1 VPHPDPAPRRNGFT
15 LVEVLVALVVTS
27 FVMAILFNGALSA
40 RDRGHK
46 ASQKTAAIQL
56 AGTLAT
62 EATVGAFAPGVR
74 SGDAGTLKWQVS
86 ENAVM
91 IDPRGFFALAEIQVA
106 VTGSDDQVLYRV
118 VTRKLKPVPQT

>member
-1 VPHPDPAPRRNGFT
+1 VPHPDHTPLRNGFT

-40 RDRGHK
+40 RDRAHK

-62 EATVGAFAPGVR
+62 EATVGPFAPGVR
-74 SGDAGTLKWQVS
+74 SGDAGMLKWQVS
-86 ENAVM
+86 ETAVM
-91 IDPRGFFALAEIQVA
+91 TDPRGFFALAEIQATVA
-106 VTGSDDQVLYRV
+106 GSDDQVLYKV
-118 VTRKLKPVPQT
+118 VTRKLKPVPQI

>member
-1 VPHPDPAPRRNGFT
+1 VPHPDPALPRNGFT

-40 RDRGHK
+40 RDRAHK

-62 EATVGAFAPGVR
+62 EATVGPFAPGVR
-74 SGDAGTLKWQVS
+74 SGDAGMLKWQVS
-86 ENAVM
+86 ETAVM
-91 IDPRGFFALAEIQVA
+91 TDPRGFFALAEIQATVA
-106 VTGSDDQVLYRV
+106 GSDDQVLYKV
-118 VTRKLKPVPQT
+118 VTRKLKPVPQI